1 MASGAAVAEMSRL
14 NFAAASLAAMLLS
27 SAVPTAHAAAES
39 RDQREV
45 SYRAPHAE
53 GTLSIDGRGD
63 EPAWEQ
69 AAWRPL
75 KYLMD
80 GREPDSALDFS
91 ARYRA
96 VWRSDAI
103 YLLVELRDDIL
114 LDSVADPLDR
124 YWEDDAL
131 EVFVDEDN
139 AGGPHEFDDS
149 AYAYHIALDGQV
161 VDIGPRGPGK
171 APGPRTYPDHLQ
183 ARWTRDLDDPTLLIW
198 EVRVQ
203 LFAKGS
209 PEQPVRL
216 HAGKR
221 IGFML
226 AYCDSDQPGAGRE
239 HFVGDIEIPARNGSR
254 NLGYLDADVFGVMLL
269 VE

>member
-1 MASGAAVAEMSRL
+1 MSRLRRVAAFLAPALLLSVVSTAHAVAESRE
-14 NFAAASLAAMLLS
+14 
-27 SAVPTAHAAAES
+27 H
-39 RDQREV
+39 REV
-45 SYRAPHAE
+45 SYHAPQAD
-53 GTLSIDGRGD
+53 GVLTIDGRGD
-63 EPAWEQ
+63 EPDWQ
-69 AAWRPL
+69 KAAWRPL
-75 KYLMD
+75 QYLMD
-80 GREPDSALDFS
+80 GATPDNALDFS

-124 YWEDDAL
+124 YWDDDAL

-139 AGGPHEFDDS
+139 AGGPHQFDDS

-161 VDIGPRGPGK
+161 VDIGPRGPGE

-183 ARWTRDLDDPTLLIW
+183 SRWTRDRDDPTLLIW

-203 LFAKGS
+203 LHAQGE
-209 PEQPVRL
+209 PERPVQL

-239 HFVGDIEIPARNGSR
+239 HFVGDIEIAPRNGSR

-269 VE
+269 FD

>member
-1 MASGAAVAEMSRL
+1 MI
-14 NFAAASLAAMLLS
+14 SLPRSTSLLS
-27 SAVPTAHAAAES
+27 SALLMSVATMAHGTEVS
-39 RDQREV
+39 REQREV
-45 SYRAPHAE
+45 NYHAPQAS
-53 GTLSIDGRGD
+53 GALTIDGRGE
-63 EPAWEQ
+63 EPDWQQ
-69 AAWRPL
+69 AVWRPL
-75 KYLMD
+75 QYLMD
-80 GREPDSALDFS
+80 GRAPVSALDFS

-96 VWRSDAI
+96 VWRSDAL
-103 YLLVELRDDIL
+103 YLLVEVRDDVL

-124 YWEDDAL
+124 YWDDDAL

-139 AGGPHEFDDS
+139 AGGPHQFDDA

-161 VDIGPRGPGK
+161 VDIGPRGPGE
-171 APGPRTYPDHLQ
+171 APGPRTYPDHVQ
-183 ARWTRDLDDPTLLIW
+183 ARWTRDPDDPTLLIW
-198 EVRVQ
+198 EVRVRLYAQ
-203 LFAKGS
+203 GA

-226 AYCDSDQPGAGRE
+226 AYCDSDQPGKGRE

-269 VE
+269 VD

>member
-1 MASGAAVAEMSRL
+1 MSRPRRAL
-14 NFAAASLAAMLLS
+14 CLALALLLWLAS
-27 SAVPTAHAAAES
+27 SAHAGAGS

-45 SYRAPHAE
+45 TYHAPRAH
-53 GTLSIDGRGD
+53 GSLTIDGRAV
-63 EPAWEQ
+63 EPDWQ
-69 AAWRPL
+69 RAAWRPL
-75 KYLMD
+75 LYLMD
-80 GREPDSALDFS
+80 GSPPDSALDFS

-96 VWRSDAI
+96 LWRSDAI

-124 YWEDDAL
+124 YWDDDAL

-139 AGGPHEFDDS
+139 AGGPHQYDDA

-161 VDIGPRGPGK
+161 VDIGPRGPGE
-171 APGPRTYPDHLQ
+171 APGPRTYPDHVQ
-183 ARWTRDLDDPTLLIW
+183 ARWTRDRDDPTLLIW

-203 LFAKGS
+203 LFAQGE
-209 PEQPVRL
+209 PERPVRR
-216 HAGKR
+216 HVGKR

-239 HFVGDIEIPARNGSR
+239 HFVGDIDIPPRDGSR

-269 VE
+269 VD